1 MTVQVLPEEWLAEDL
16 PKLYREQHELVQPLF
31 RTLLAENAELRWSL
45 VVRAYQDHRINL
57 GKAAEILGL
66 HELELRDR
74 FIELGISLR
83 IGPADLA
90 EARAEVAAVHAW
102 YAHPAGDPTP

>member
-16 PKLYREQHELVQPLF
+16 PRLYREQPELVQPLF
-31 RTLLAENAELRWSL
+31 RTVLAADTELRWSL
-45 VVRAYQDHRINL
+45 VVRAYQVHRINL

-74 FIELGISLR
+74 FIDLGIPLR
-83 IGPADLA
+83 IGPTDLE
-90 EARAEVAAVHAW
+90 EALAEVAAVRAW
-102 YAHPAGDPTP
+102 YAHPAGDPAP